1 MGIMRW
7 LEEDVYLHIRN
18 IRDLV
23 TYPVIRVLAALGVQP
38 DTLTYTGILLMIGFI
53 YFANH
58 APLYASI
65 CLVGAIIMDSL
76 DGALARHL
84 HTQSD
89 KGKFVDVFADNLNFT
104 LFVVGLLYASLISGI
119 AAVLFTYFM
128 LVVRILLI
136 IRKNLDKET
145 DWFIRPMAGGITV
158 LCIGTSYFL
167 FLIFT
172 LTGQSYLEISSLF
185 FASIL
190 IIKTIIEYRTIKA
203 TVFVR

>member
-1 MGIMRW
+1 MRW
-7 LEEDVYLHIRN
+7 LEKLEEEIYLHIRTV
-18 IRDLV
+18 RDFV

-38 DTLTYTGILLMIGFI
+38 DTLTYTGILFMIGFI

-58 APLYASI
+58 DPIRASV
-65 CLVGAIIMDSL
+65 CLAIAIVMDSF

-89 KGKFVDVFADNLNFT
+89 KGKFVDIFADNLNFT
-104 LFVVGLLYASLISGI
+104 LFIVGLLYASLISGI

-136 IRKNLDKET
+136 IRKNVDKET
-145 DWFIRPMAGGITV
+145 DWVIRPLAGGITV
-158 LCIGTSYFL
+158 VCIGTSYLL
-167 FLIFT
+167 FLAFT
-172 LTGQSYLEISSLF
+172 FTGKNYLEVSSLF
-185 FASIL
+185 FSLVL
-190 IIKTIIEYRTIKA
+190 IVKTIIEYRTIKA